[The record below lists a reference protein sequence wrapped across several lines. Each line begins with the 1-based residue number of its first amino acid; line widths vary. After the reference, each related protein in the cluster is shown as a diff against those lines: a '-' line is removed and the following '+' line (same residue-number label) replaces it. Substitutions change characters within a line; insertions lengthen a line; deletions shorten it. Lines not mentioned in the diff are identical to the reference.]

1 METSLAHYKPIGYF
15 FRHSRSTNSASGRS
29 SNTSMIL
36 CLSFL
41 PASLK
46 RIRLKATGK
55 KRRYRYFSRSR
66 AANSIVSSWILPKF
80 ELIYM
85 YALMH
90 ILITCK
96 YQKDWINQR
105 TNGPVNAHLISGATV
120 STKASL
126 AKFDIIL
133 IWVKVNSGSS
143 FI

>member
-1 METSLAHYKPIGYF
+1 METSLSHYKPIGYF

-46 RIRLKATGK
+46 RIRLIATE
-55 KRRYRYFSRSR
+55 KRRRHRYLSRSR

-80 ELIYM
+80 ERIYM

-90 ILITCK
+90 ILITRK
-96 YQKDWINQR
+96 YQKNWKNQR
-105 TNGPVNAHLISGATV
+105 TKS
-120 STKASL
+120 SF
-126 AKFDIIL
+126 AKFDIVL
-133 IWVKVNSGSS
+133 KWVKVNSGSS